1 MIDSNYSNS
10 ALLTISK
17 LCKTDGIL
25 CLIISI
31 IGIIIGFYLVADNE
45 TSGFYI
51 VIFSLIFGIIYPLIS
66 FASAE
71 IIKLF
76 IQIEKNTRTPE
87 LKNNEKNL
95 NTNKYSSE
103 ESETSSISK
112 EQNLKSINEYYAN
125 KRKS

>member
-17 LCKTDGIL
+17 LCKTVGIL

-76 IQIEKNTRTPE
+76 IQIEKIRE
-87 LKNNEKNL
+87 H
-95 NTNKYSSE
+95 
-103 ESETSSISK
+103 
-112 EQNLKSINEYYAN
+112 QN
-125 KRKS
+125 